1 MFLLSTVIPYLIICI
16 IIHLLILLKLNLTDI
31 YAKAKYI
38 RDNKPLHRL
47 MTIVSVF
54 ILYVCVIRPTTSPLN
69 VNALNMRRLCLK
81 HNIHISIIIVYEL

>member
-31 YAKAKYI
+31 YA
-38 RDNKPLHRL
+38 NKPLHRL